1 MAFSSHR
8 CLGSTDIDEPD
19 LSSVDAPWPR
29 VLRNQKERTC
39 VFENVCFDVRGD
51 GWTYYA
57 DQHEFST
64 SSRRRTFR
72 AGIDVWARGN
82 FGRQGLVSEDL
93 TFKVQRRPIP
103 PRAAYLDAPLHV
115 LVAPLAPSNFG
126 HFLGNALFPAFAA
139 IWRMFGAAA
148 TALDYQLIFHG
159 PNQTDLQQMRRR
171 CARWEGRGVR
181 EAAAKRGHGGGG
193 GRAGGRRGRGGRT
206 GRAGRRLAAM
216 PPQSDPSSDSAA
228 AAAVNNVSEARCAEH
243 TRLVAKFVAGLLPG
257 LSRHAALW
265 SGSLGAVA
273 RQQQRSGS
281 SRGSSGG
288 GDGGDGS
295 GGAGG
300 GLLCA
305 RQLVA
310 GTGELGFST
319 VHRLLNGTRR
329 RVAPLLWGDF
339 IEVMLQRF
347 AATTTAAGPPRAR
360 ATTLPLPMPVPAPGG
375 MAGAAGAGGGE
386 AEAAAAA
393 GGSSALEVLLLRKVG
408 RRAPTALGYRA
419 LGGLLRAAAA
429 PWRVSDVDPS
439 LLTVRQQLEIVSR
452 SPLAVTPD
460 GGISFLCAF
469 LPGGASLLVL
479 GTFERWL
486 WVNDRRHRV
495 YYCAPK
501 PSARVACPVRG
512 GASGL
517 PPIAPAVRGPTAA
530 SSAADADCYDVA
542 ALQPCLDATLRSAV
556 RAARLTWPV
565 GGSRAASPA
574 SASDAASASPPDET
588 ADVAPRGGARKTR
601 RLGKRRGAAVPQ
613 AQPTSSSGG
622 KGASPVVGR
631 TVLAGGQLE
640 LWDTAD
646 EKR

>member
-1 MAFSSHR
+1 MSFSSHR

-51 GWTYYA
+51 GWTYFA
-57 DQHEFST
+57 DQHEFAA
-64 SSRRRTFR
+64 SSRRRAFR

-93 TFKVQRRPIP
+93 TFQLQRRPIP
-103 PRAAYLDAPLHV
+103 PRAVYLDAPLHV
-115 LVAPLAPSNFG
+115 LIAPLAPSNFG
-126 HFLGNALFPAFAA
+126 HFLGNALYPAFAA
-139 IWRMFGAAA
+139 IWRLFGAAS

-181 EAAAKRGHGGGG
+181 EAATRGGGG
-193 GRAGGRRGRGGRT
+193 GVPGRGRAGGRRGRGGRA
-206 GRAGRRLAAM
+206 GRAGRRL
-216 PPQSDPSSDSAA
+216 DAA
-228 AAAVNNVSEARCAEH
+228 APQPAVAADNGNRSEASCAEH

-257 LSRHAALW
+257 LSRHPALW

-273 RQQQRSGS
+273 RQQRSSSRSRGGDDGGGGGSGS
-281 SRGSSGG
+281 GE
-288 GDGGDGS
+288 
-295 GGAGG
+295 GAGG

-319 VHRLLNGTRR
+319 VHRMLNGTRR

-339 IEVMLQRF
+339 IEAMLRRL
-347 AATTTAAGPPRAR
+347 ATTTATTTAR
-360 ATTLPLPMPVPAPGG
+360 PMPMPLRAPALGI
-375 MAGAAGAGGGE
+375 AGAGAGE
-386 AEAAAAA
+386 EAV
-393 GGSSALEVLLLRKVG
+393 GSGLEVVLLRKVG

-419 LGGLLRAAAA
+419 LSALLRTAAA

-439 LLTVRQQLEIVSR
+439 LLGVRQQLEIVSKA
-452 SPLAVTPD
+452 PLAVTPD

-469 LPGGASLLVL
+469 MPTGASLLVL

-501 PSARVACPVRG
+501 PSARVPCPVRG
-512 GASGL
+512 SASGL
-517 PPIAPAVRGPTAA
+517 PPIAPAVQGGAA
-530 SSAADADCYDVA
+530 TNPALGATDCYDVA

-556 RAARLTWPV
+556 RRARLRWPV
-565 GGSRAASPA
+565 GGSRAASSPA
-574 SASDAASASPPDET
+574 TSDTAAAPPNEA
-588 ADVAPRGGARKTR
+588 ADVAPRGAARKAR
-601 RLGKRRGAAVPQ
+601 RSGKRRGAAMPKT
-613 AQPTSSSGG
+613 QPRN
-622 KGASPVVGR
+622 GAEEVSPVVGR

-646 EKR
+646 EKQ